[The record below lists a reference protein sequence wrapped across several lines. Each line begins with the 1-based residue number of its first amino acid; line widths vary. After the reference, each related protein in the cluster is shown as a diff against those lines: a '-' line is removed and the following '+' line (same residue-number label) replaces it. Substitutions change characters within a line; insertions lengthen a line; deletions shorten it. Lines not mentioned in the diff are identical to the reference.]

1 MNQSHEL
8 DPETREEQGKN
19 SGGKLKTGS
28 RDGNDHPCHLE
39 KGPAG
44 IAGLHAKSCV
54 VFICLGADLL
64 YGDAHEEKIQD
75 GYKAP
80 QKAAQDH
87 GVVER
92 NLFRHAGM
100 KDQKNDPHDDDT

>member
-1 MNQSHEL
+1 MNQSHKL
-8 DPETREEQGKN
+8 DPEAREEQGKN

-28 RDGNDHPCHLE
+28 RDGDDHPCHLE

-64 YGDAHEEKIQD
+64 YSDAHEKKIQGGD
-75 GYKAP
+75 EATDQTGK
-80 QKAAQDH
+80 DH
-87 GVVER
+87 GVIKGD
-92 NLFRHAGM
+92 LSGIHA
-100 KDQKNDPHDDDT
+100 